1 MKLLLENW
9 REYLKEEEG
18 ISKSD
23 KLKRLRSARDTI
35 ADESPPECFL
45 GSCADTSFLLWHAA
59 VKRSGMSGVELVLGS
74 AEVPHTGEPPTDH
87 VWLTVD
93 GEVFDPT
100 WEYQGISPEEV
111 KYSSDDPVDF
121 EKEPNVLWPFGVDDA
136 RESEGWDLA
145 TNSIMHHFPTKGSK
159 Q

>member
-9 REYLKEEEG
+9 REYIKEQEEG

-35 ADESPPECFL
+35 ADKSPRECFL
-45 GSCADTSFLLWHAA
+45 GSCADTSFLLWWAA
-59 VKRSGMSGVELVLGS
+59 VKRSKMSGVELVLGS
-74 AEVPHTGEPPTDH
+74 AEVPDTGEPPTDH

-100 WEYQGISPEEV
+100 WEYQGINPEEV
-111 KYSSDDPVDF
+111 EYEGTVVNF
-121 EKEPNVLWPFGVDDA
+121 EKEPSALEYFGVDEVED
-136 RESEGWDLA
+136 SELWDWA
-145 TNSIMHHFPTKGSK
+145 TNFIMHHFPTKGSK